1 MQSLPE
7 AGDGTEYGMTVSAV
21 GSAATGGEDHIVLE
35 DATQIEQNDSYHGT
49 KIVLED
55 ATFNDIATNQSAS
68 SGQPHFTAYGFH
80 NAGIANER
88 GSITDVRLISGG
100 FGYTKL
106 PTITSISTTS
116 GTGAKLLP
124 VSSAGIGSIKEC

>member
-1 MQSLPE
+1 MVQVYLLRLQSLVVQSLLE
-7 AGDGTEYGMTVSAV
+7 LGDGTEYGMTVSGV

-35 DATQIEQNDSYHGT
+35 EATQIEQNDSYHGT

-80 NAGIANER
+80 NVMELQMN
-88 GSITDVRLISGG
+88 VV
-100 FGYTKL
+100 
-106 PTITSISTTS
+106 
-116 GTGAKLLP
+116 LLQT
-124 VSSAGIGSIKEC
+124 